1 MENMNSILNQYFHF
15 HFHFGNCFRSGEC
28 IIYPAVAHNS
38 CYRLCKSCS
47 NHFLW
52 GYVKFSA
59 ALLGKIK
66 LRFNVWNTFATR
78 RTHTQMLR
86 CFGFIFFSRF
96 HALSAMCEWN
106 VRKFCWV
113 FLPNVYR
120 RISSRHTPFRFTTF
134 NMCIYV
140 KFSQAVQN

>member
-1 MENMNSILNQYFHF
+1 MENMNSILNQYFHFHF

-52 GYVKFSA
+52 GYVKLSA

-86 CFGFIFFSRF
+86 CFCFIFFF
-96 HALSAMCEWN
+96 TFPCFVCDVWVECEKILLS
-106 VRKFCWV
+106 V
-113 FLPNVYR
+113 FAKRL
-120 RISSRHTPFRFTTF
+120 SSYIFKTYT
-134 NMCIYV
+134 I
-140 KFSQAVQN
+140 